1 MSARTFFGGE
11 NMKDK
16 VLVGMSGGV
25 DSSVAAYLLKDK
37 YEVVGVTLCLHGYCG
52 SAIEDARRVC
62 ENLGIGHYVADKSYE
77 FKQYVINNFIDE
89 YRNARTPNPCVWC
102 NYHIKFGEMLKL
114 ADQYGCK
121 YLATGH
127 YVTSGFDD
135 KEQEYYL
142 CPAKY
147 DDKDQTYA
155 LYRLKQSQIAR
166 SLFPVGELKKDEVRA
181 IAQKIG
187 LIVAQKKD
195 SQEICFIPDHDYA
208 AYIEREIG
216 ESSPGDFIGPNG
228 EVLGR
233 HKGLIHYTVGQRRG
247 LEVAYG
253 ERIYVAK
260 IDNENNTVILGTD
273 GVQNTKQ
280 FWAKEIT
287 FISDKKPP
295 LEFDCQAKIRYNGK
309 AAPAHVTIDG
319 ESMIVQFEEDQRAAA
334 PGQSVVLYN
343 NGRLLGGGIIE
354 AR

>member
-1 MSARTFFGGE
+1 
-11 NMKDK
+11 MKNK
-16 VLVGMSGGV
+16 VLIGMSGGV
-25 DSSVAAYLLKDK
+25 DSSVAAYLLKEK
-37 YEVVGVTLCLHGYCG
+37 YEVVGVTLCLHDFCG
-52 SAIEDARRVC
+52 SAVEDARRVC
-62 ENLGIGHYVADKSYE
+62 ENLGIEHHIADKSCA
-77 FKQYVINNFIDE
+77 FKQCVIDNFINE

-114 ADQYGCK
+114 ADQYGCQ

-127 YVTSGFDD
+127 YVTLGFDD
-135 KEQEYYL
+135 EEQEYYL
-142 CPAKY
+142 CPAKH

-155 LYRLKQSQIAR
+155 LYRLKQSQLAR
-166 SLFPVGELKKDEVRA
+166 ALFPIGELKKDEVRA

-187 LIVAQKKD
+187 LTVAQKKD

-208 AYIEREIG
+208 AYIEKEIG
-216 ESSPGDFIGPNG
+216 DSHPGDFIGPNG

-260 IDNENNTVILGTD
+260 LDIENNTVILGTD
-273 GVQNTKQ
+273 GVQNTKEVR
-280 FWAKEIT
+280 AKEIT

-295 LEFDCQAKIRYNGK
+295 HEFDCQAKIRYNGK

-319 ESMIVQFEEDQRAAA
+319 GSMLVQFEDDQRAAA
-334 PGQSVVLYN
+334 PGQSVVLYG